1 MMLHCIL
8 DSTDILIMKTPDLQ
22 LNVFEYLMHKN
33 GVELDV
39 TEMVYKI
46 HNPTIDTIRILSKYY
61 TIKII

>member
-1 MMLHCIL
+1 MLNCIIF
-8 DSTDILIMKTPDLQ
+8 STHILILKTPELQ

-39 TEMVYKI
+39 TEMAYKI